1 VRRWVPPL
9 LALIALGLVPW
20 AIWLTTVLPSHE
32 TAPRWDL
39 AWGGFDLLLAAAV
52 LATAVAAWRASPRRR
67 MVRSVHVRRAR
78 PNVAIVLAVVAEL
91 PLATLCF
98 WIVLD
103 SETCTRRLAR
113 WRNASSNGSRT
124 VATSP
129 GDGRATPTRSSSPR

>member
-52 LATAVAAWRASPRRR
+52 LATAVAAWRASPLLEAAAA
-67 MVRSVHVRRAR
+67 STGTLLASTHGSICSR
-78 PNVAIVLAVVAEL
+78 PTG
-91 PLATLCF
+91 AT
-98 WIVLD
+98 
-103 SETCTRRLAR
+103 
-113 WRNASSNGSRT
+113 
-124 VATSP
+124 
-129 GDGRATPTRSSSPR
+129 